1 MPSKIYLLTEVSFST
16 NFHRELTKL
25 NTVREHILRFTPGLP
40 RTYIWYDDTISLAKS
55 STVTKKLSQFQL
67 KIDLSI
73 VHTTGRN
80 QIHVGFLHFNF
91 QSEIFKQERQKL
103 LNNWP

>member
-1 MPSKIYLLTEVSFST
+1 M
-16 NFHRELTKL
+16 
-25 NTVREHILRFTPGLP
+25 
-40 RTYIWYDDTISLAKS
+40 
-55 STVTKKLSQFQL
+55 TKKLSQFQL

-91 QSEIFKQERQKL
+91 QSEIFKQERKTAQQL
-103 LNNWP
+103 AIVLQRIWDIGERVRDATLTNFIAPD